1 MMETAH
7 IRTVSELVED
17 YLSERL
23 LRPATCHLYGVIA
36 QCWITDTGLDVIEN
50 ISAPDVRRWR
60 DIVLARARKETWN
73 TYRRHMRALWNHA
86 IRCELCKKNPFAD
99 TAPARA
105 PMLRKK
111 TVDSADLEKVVKT
124 LCSGDQTGHNVRP
137 AWFWAIVIK
146 TFYYTGIRRRQLTEL
161 KWKDIN
167 LDDATIHLR
176 ATSSKTHREWLIP
189 IAPALRPELEN
200 LLLLTTDRIARAPR
214 GEEQVFN
221 VTLYHHRFKGTT
233 MTVDQLTGTF
243 ERLSNATKI
252 RITPHRLRHT
262 MATELAASKDIRT
275 LQQLLGHT
283 NIHTTMQYVHPDM
296 DRMRGLLEGIS
307 L

>member
-1 MMETAH
+1 MTPAPLK
-7 IRTVSELVED
+7 TVSDLVED

-23 LRPATCHLYGVIA
+23 LRPATCRLYRVIA
-36 QCWITDTGLDVIEN
+36 ERWIADMGIHIVADVGTLDV
-50 ISAPDVRRWR
+50 RQWR
-60 DIVLARARKETWN
+60 DSVLARARRETWN

-86 IRCELCKKNPFAD
+86 VRREACTNNPFAD
-99 TAPARA
+99 TAPARE
-105 PMLRKK
+105 PMQRKK
-111 TVDSADLEKVVKT
+111 TVDSADLNRIIAT
-124 LCSGDQTGHNVRP
+124 LCGNDQLRNKIQP

-161 KWKDIN
+161 RWKDIN
-167 LDDATIHLR
+167 LDEATIHLR
-176 ATSSKTHREWLIP
+176 ATSSKTHREWFIP
-189 IAPALRPELEN
+189 IAPPLRPELEN
-200 LLLLTTDRIARAPR
+200 LLLLTTDRITRPPR
-214 GEEQVFN
+214 GDEQVFN
-221 VTLYHHRFKGTT
+221 VTLFHHRFKGTT

-243 ERLSNATKI
+243 ERLSKAANI

-283 NIHTTMQYVHPDM
+283 SIHTTMQYVHPDM